1 MEPGRLL
8 LAEAEEEE
16 AAAEAASEAAAA
28 AEEALAVAEA
38 GWAPCTCSL
47 LRAPLPPVYHWC
59 PGRPRF
65 LKLRK
70 QF

>member
-28 AEEALAVAEA
+28 EEAPAVAEA
-38 GWAPCTCSL
+38 GCAPCTCSL